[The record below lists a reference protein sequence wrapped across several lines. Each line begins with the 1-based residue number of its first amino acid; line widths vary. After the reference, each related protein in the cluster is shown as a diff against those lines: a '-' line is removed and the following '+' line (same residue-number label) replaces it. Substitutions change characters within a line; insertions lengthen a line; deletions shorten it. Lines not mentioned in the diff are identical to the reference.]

1 LRAKGKILK
10 QQSTGR
16 HAQGFF
22 PPAAAALL
30 LLAASSL
37 SGFES
42 NASLAQDAS
51 TPLPIAAPVAKPTA
65 GPVIK
70 TTTTTTTTTITT
82 TKNTDSDDL
91 SIAPTPLI
99 LSTANLGGSVDSLQP
114 VIVFDKIIAVDED
127 GQTVNRYLYRVANA
141 EALPANIFV
150 KAPYLKP
157 LSENAD
163 ASRTWV
169 YVLDQDGNP
178 LSTFATI
185 NDRTQLAKLWFAA
198 QTQNGIALP
207 KKIYVDIWDRQMD
220 VHYRSKLVA
229 VPQ

>member
-1 LRAKGKILK
+1 MPRGGTIYQWIGNPRVSITNVTTSRPFNHSQYTLRAKGKILK

-114 VIVFDKIIAVDED
+114 VIVFDKKF
-127 GQTVNRYLYRVANA
+127 RH
-141 EALPANIFV
+141 
-150 KAPYLKP
+150 
-157 LSENAD
+157 
-163 ASRTWV
+163 SRT
-169 YVLDQDGNP
+169 
-178 LSTFATI
+178 
-185 NDRTQLAKLWFAA
+185 RAKEKYLRL
-198 QTQNGIALP
+198 G
-207 KKIYVDIWDRQMD
+207 
-220 VHYRSKLVA
+220 
-229 VPQ
+229 